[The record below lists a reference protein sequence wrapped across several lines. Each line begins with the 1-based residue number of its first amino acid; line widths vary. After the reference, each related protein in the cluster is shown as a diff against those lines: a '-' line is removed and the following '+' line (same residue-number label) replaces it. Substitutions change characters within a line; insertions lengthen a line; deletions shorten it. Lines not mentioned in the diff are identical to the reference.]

1 MGKRYV
7 NLWRGKYLYSNSS
20 IIHKRSQDLSNINGG
35 DRREEIEEVKKDV
48 VQETID
54 KVTQE
59 NEEKSAT
66 ANERN
71 RFSGRKVIYCNLQK
85 DELTPENI
93 IAKMP
98 EILAIHNQNV
108 AEIEYLD
115 DFYKGI
121 QPILEKTKKVRP
133 EINNKILVNH
143 AYEIVEFKKSY
154 VFGDPVQ
161 YVQKGE
167 KETEHTNPRI
177 SLLNKFMES
186 EDKSSKDKELAEWW
200 YKIGTGYRWADQD
213 SPEDEDEAPF
223 EISTPD
229 PKRTGVVYSTG
240 ITEEQLFSFYIQNF
254 TQMITTQD
262 TQQIAEYQEYTIYC
276 EDKMMV
282 LTTQYGQLQLKPLH
296 KKVLGVF
303 KKKLP
308 NPYPLQIKG
317 FRIIEYPLNKY
328 RIGLIELVISQ
339 LNAINRITSNE
350 LDDIEQF
357 VQSLLVYVN
366 QQIDIDRH
374 KQIIKLGAVE
384 ISTSEPSK
392 PADIKLL
399 GQKMDNSQVK
409 TYKDGIY
416 NDVLTIVGIPR
427 LNDKPSGGD
436 TGQARLLGE
445 GWTMADERAK
455 QDELSFK
462 KPERQFL
469 KLILN
474 ICNEKLKG
482 KSENL
487 KGLKL
492 SDIDIKFT
500 RNKSDNILVK
510 TQALMNLMSAQCPPD
525 IAFTVIGLFND
536 PNEVF
541 EKAKEYYG
549 DDLWKKAVSNVIGEN
564 PNADDSKT
572 VNFKA
577 DDKAKKKE
585 NQSIDKNI
593 SANEG

>member
-1 MGKRYV
+1 MLDEATEK
-7 NLWRGKYLYSNSS
+7 N
-20 IIHKRSQDLSNINGG
+20 
-35 DRREEIEEVKKDV
+35 E
-48 VQETID
+48 
-54 KVTQE
+54 QE
-59 NEEKSAT
+59 NNIS
-66 ANERN
+66 NERN

-93 IAKMP
+93 ISKMP

-115 DFYKGI
+115 NFYKGI
-121 QPILEKTKKVRP
+121 QPILEKTKTVRP

-167 KETEHTNPRI
+167 KGTEKTNPAI

-200 YKIGTGYRWADQD
+200 YKIGTGYRWADVD
-213 SPEDEDEAPF
+213 KPEDKDEAPF
-223 EISTPD
+223 EISIPD

-254 TQMITTQD
+254 TQMVTTNE
-262 TQQIAEYQEYTIYC
+262 TSHIAEYQEYTIYL
-276 EDKMMV
+276 EDQIMV
-282 LTTQYGQLQLKPLH
+282 LTTQYGKLQLKPLT
-296 KKVLGVF
+296 KKVFGVF

-308 NPYPLQIKG
+308 NPYPLLIKG
-317 FRIIEYPLNKY
+317 HRIIEYPLNKN

-366 QQIDIDRH
+366 QQVDLKTH
-374 KQIIKLGAVE
+374 KKLIKLGAMEVF
-384 ISTSEPSK
+384 TQEPNK
-392 PADIKLL
+392 PADVKLL
-399 GQKMDNSQVK
+399 SQKIEHSETK
-409 TYKDGIY
+409 IYKDGIY
-416 NDVLTIVGIPR
+416 NDILTIVGIPR

-482 KSENL
+482 KSETL

-549 DDLWKKAVSNVIGEN
+549 DDLWKKAVSDVVKNGEDATDTNVGNIKLDN
-564 PNADDSKT
+564 
-572 VNFKA
+572 
-577 DDKAKKKE
+577 KAKKGGKE
-585 NQSIDKNI
+585 D
-593 SANEG
+593 E